1 MEYQDSVRKRDE
13 DPDTEVDK
21 LEKFDA
27 KLGQFSDRFE
37 KTESAILA
45 LSSQLSSQDKGPV
58 GNGVEPERLDRAKK
72 RAQAPSPEWDSDA
85 PQAHENNKP
94 TTRSGVREP
103 PSKKQSGPDSESSS
117 DGEILDDEEGESEN
131 DDCISLDCPDDELLA
146 ELEKDLDDSEKTSQS
161 VAQSVSGIS

>member
-72 RAQAPSPEWDSDA
+72 RAQTPSPEWDSDA

-94 TTRSGVREP
+94 TARSGVREP
-103 PSKKQSGPDSESSS
+103 PSKKQSRPDSGSSS
-117 DGEILDDEEGESEN
+117 DGEIQDDKDGESEN

-146 ELEKDLDDSEKTSQS
+146 ELEKDLDH
-161 VAQSVSGIS
+161 

>member
-1 MEYQDSVRKRDE
+1 MEYQDSSGKRDE
-13 DPDTEVDK
+13 GPDTEVDK
-21 LEKFDA
+21 SEKIDA

-58 GNGVEPERLDRAKK
+58 GKGVEPERLDRAKK
-72 RAQAPSPEWDSDA
+72 RAQTPSPDWDSDA
-85 PQAHENNKP
+85 PHAHENKP
-94 TTRSGVREP
+94 TTRSSVREP
-103 PSKKQSGPDSESSS
+103 PSKKQSGSDSESSS

-146 ELEKDLDDSEKTSQS
+146 ELEKDLDH
-161 VAQSVSGIS
+161 